1 MIFRE
6 AGVAVDIVRRVGFER
21 REEKEE
27 RKAVER
33 ASVSASK
40 PTRTVITFVVVEYEV
55 SGVDEARCW
64 LNAFDVEVV
73 SVITKRRFQ
82 LMRRLCLFLYSRLV
96 SPDFSCCIMAM
107 LRFLSAC
114 YMGISN

>member
-6 AGVAVDIVRRVGFER
+6 AGVTVDIVRKVGFER
-21 REEKEE
+21 REEKEV

-33 ASVSASK
+33 ARVSASK
-40 PTRTVITFVVVEYEV
+40 PTRTVIAFVVVEYEV

-64 LNAFDVEVV
+64 LDAFDVV

-82 LMRRLCLFLYSRLV
+82 LMRRLCVFLYSRPP
-96 SPDFSCCIMAM
+96 SRDFSCCIMAM
-107 LRFLSAC
+107 LRFLLFVTWAFP
-114 YMGISN
+114 ISD